1 MLEMKKPILVKSP
14 SGKIRATRMC
24 PKVSLGIKGVNF
36 EVNLIVLE
44 SFDIDDVL
52 GRGWLTA
59 CQGKIDCTQH
69 SVSLTTPSG
78 DRFVYDG
85 TRPHPKV

>member
-1 MLEMKKPILVKSP
+1 M
-14 SGKIRATRMC
+14 
-24 PKVSLGIKGVNF
+24 PKVSLDIKDANF
-36 EVNLIVLE
+36 EVNLVVLE
-44 SFDIDDVL
+44 SMEIDVIF

-59 CQGKIDCTQH
+59 CHGKIDSALH

-78 DRFVYDG
+78 DRFVYEG